1 MSNIDLSSTNLIIY
15 ALIAVTSITLG
26 TWFSRPGT
34 MRAIVFASLFTLF
47 FGLGVL
53 IGHGIVPFPGLWL
66 IASCLSNGCEQLG
79 GIGNL
84 LLLTLAPMTMQWV
97 IMLALSFAI
106 FQRQY
111 RSLAIGLSVVLLLS
125 VFIAWQFIAVV

>member
-1 MSNIDLSSTNLIIY
+1 MINYTATNLAIY
-15 ALIAVTSITLG
+15 LLIGVTVIGLG

-34 MRAIVFASLFTLF
+34 LRAIVFASLFTLF

-53 IGHGIVPFPGLWL
+53 IGHGILPFPGLWIL
-66 IASCLSNGCEQLG
+66 VFCLNSECIDRVG
-79 GIGNL
+79 GTGNL

-97 IMLALSFAI
+97 IVLALSFAI

-111 RSLAIGLSVVLLLS
+111 RSLAIGLSLILLLS
-125 VFIAWQFIAVV
+125 VFIAWQLITVG